1 MANTAAQR
9 LVERWIRE
17 NFLQGKFHQTFQ
29 ERQVPLI
36 WGGSFNFDAVSDD
49 SKIAAN
55 ISTSKARTRKK
66 REGAGKFHKI
76 LADTFYLHNAH
87 GLERRILIFTEQ
99 DMYDEFARRR
109 QIGRFPQE
117 PEIELI
123 LIDDIPHELRNGL
136 EKSRDAAS
144 LEVTVEKPMKVEQL

>member
-1 MANTAAQR
+1 MANTSAQR

-17 NFLQGKFHQTFQ
+17 NFLPGKFHQTFQ

-36 WGGSFNFDAVSDD
+36 WRGSFNFDAVSDD

-76 LADTFYLHNAH
+76 LADTFYLLNAQ

-99 DMYDEFARRR
+99 DMYDEFVRRR
-109 QIGRFPQE
+109 QIGRFPPE

-123 LIDDIPHELRNGL
+123 LIDDIPHELRSGL